1 MEMRRYVRHS
11 PAWWIVG
18 GILALLTAG
27 CIVLGLLAQRDSAA
41 AEAVPIGDEIY
52 LGDYNYIDVQYMT
65 TWAYRVTLGDGRKL
79 VFYLAEDTEG
89 YGYLVQLNDAEYAR
103 YADIVDYTYADD
115 SGDGAVPDDT
125 AAPSELAVYIP
136 LTETTAPAPVRLVGV
151 ICETPEAY
159 IDDIAAAVGMTAEDF
174 VYTYG
179 DYYIDSEL
187 TPDTGSSFWSLI
199 ASFLGLAAFV
209 LLVSAVSYTAQL
221 NSTLKHLKKGKL
233 LERAE
238 SEFHYLEGDRRQAET
253 GVGHSRRHRR
263 RCAGLCHSP
272 GTDTPAAVV
281 NSAAPP
287 FGRGFVRKK
296 HPLSGVLFYS
306 VDGADEVHAAFLH
319 MYVQADPVAAYVAA
333 GILVDTAILRAGEP
347 LVEKGTAAGG
357 HTQQGGTAVLQ
368 NDGLIALVRSEGDDA
383 HMVEQA
389 VKAVGLEHIAG
400 QIGVDVL
407 RVVAGLQDQRLAV
420 HVADTGEAVDRRSLP
435 QLHLLADGGLGDL
448 YSEVHQRRGGDL
460 AHRGDLGGEGIADT
474 PAVGGGVGHE
484 GAAAAL
490 ADHQTLVLQL
500 SDGLTDGVAAD
511 AQAAAE
517 LGLAGEQR
525 THRQGTG
532 GDAALDDAHQ
542 LGVEGDIAVQRQ
554 RSMQNGVLFHG
565 GVPFPCVT
573 LR

>member
-209 LLVSAVSYTAQL
+209 LLVSAASYTAQL

-238 SEFHYLEGDRRQAET
+238 SEFHYLEGDRRSDALVSTAFLYGRRQNIVLPLADVLWVYRHDLKLLWAKRTVVELLTYDGRSITLRLERGGSPPDGGRYRTGGVRPEPGGTGRPEPGKSAAVQPAGAPCQAET

-263 RCAGLCHSP
+263 RRAGLCHCP

-287 FGRGFVRKK
+287 FGRGFMRKK

-333 GILVDTAILRAGEP
+333 GILVDTAILRTGKP

-357 HTQQGGTAVLQ
+357 HTQQGGTAVIQ
-368 NDGLIALVRSEGDDA
+368 NNGLIALVRSEGDDA

-389 VKAVGLEHIAG
+389 VKTVGLEHIAG

-448 YSEVHQRRGGDL
+448 YSEVHQRR
-460 AHRGDLGGEGIADT
+460 
-474 PAVGGGVGHE
+474 
-484 GAAAAL
+484 
-490 ADHQTLVLQL
+490 
-500 SDGLTDGVAAD
+500 
-511 AQAAAE
+511 
-517 LGLAGEQR
+517 
-525 THRQGTG
+525 
-532 GDAALDDAHQ
+532 
-542 LGVEGDIAVQRQ
+542 
-554 RSMQNGVLFHG
+554 
-565 GVPFPCVT
+565 
-573 LR
+573 

>member
-1 MEMRRYVRHS
+1 MYRIGIDLGGTNIAAGVVDEGQHIVAEVSLPTGAERPAEAVVADICRAAEKAMEKAGITAAHCASVGIGSPGTCDSANGVVVRAYNLGWFNVPVCSMVTARLGLPCHLS
-11 PAWWIVG
+11 NDANCAALAETVAGGAVGCRNMILITLGTGVGGGIVADGQLLEGVG

-103 YADIVDYTYADD
+103 FADIVDYTYTDD

-209 LLVSAVSYTAQL
+209 LLVSAASYTAQL

-238 SEFHYLEGDRRQAET
+238 SEFHYLEGDRRSDALVSTAFLYGRRQNIVLPLADVLWVYRHDLKLLWAKSTVVELLT
-253 GVGHSRRHRR
+253 YDGRSITLRLERGGSRRM
-263 RCAGLCHSP
+263 
-272 GTDTPAAVV
+272 
-281 NSAAPP
+281 
-287 FGRGFVRKK
+287 
-296 HPLSGVLFYS
+296 
-306 VDGADEVHAAFLH
+306 ADAI
-319 MYVQADPVAAYVAA
+319 VQAVAARNPEALVGLNRENQRRYSQQVPHAKRKRVWATAA
-333 GILVDTAILRAGEP
+333 GI
-347 LVEKGTAAGG
+347 
-357 HTQQGGTAVLQ
+357 
-368 NDGLIALVRSEGDDA
+368 
-383 HMVEQA
+383 
-389 VKAVGLEHIAG
+389 
-400 QIGVDVL
+400 
-407 RVVAGLQDQRLAV
+407 
-420 HVADTGEAVDRRSLP
+420 
-435 QLHLLADGGLGDL
+435 
-448 YSEVHQRRGGDL
+448 
-460 AHRGDLGGEGIADT
+460 
-474 PAVGGGVGHE
+474 GGGVLGY
-484 GAAAAL
+484 AIAR
-490 ADHQTLVLQL
+490 VLIRLLL
-500 SDGLTDGVAAD
+500 S
-511 AQAAAE
+511 
-517 LGLAGEQR
+517 
-525 THRQGTG
+525 
-532 GDAALDDAHQ
+532 
-542 LGVEGDIAVQRQ
+542 
-554 RSMQNGVLFHG
+554 
-565 GVPFPCVT
+565 
-573 LR
+573 

>member
-89 YGYLVQLNDAEYAR
+89 YGYLVQLSDAEYAR
-103 YADIVDYTYADD
+103 YADIVDYTYTDD

-209 LLVSAVSYTAQL
+209 LLASAALYTAQL
-221 NSTLKHLKKGKL
+221 NITLKQLKKGKL

-238 SEFHYLEGDRRQAET
+238 SEFHYLEGDRRSDALVSTAFLYGRRQNIVLPLADVLWVYRHDLKLLWAKRTVVELLT
-253 GVGHSRRHRR
+253 YDGRSITLRLERGGSRRM
-263 RCAGLCHSP
+263 
-272 GTDTPAAVV
+272 
-281 NSAAPP
+281 
-287 FGRGFVRKK
+287 
-296 HPLSGVLFYS
+296 
-306 VDGADEVHAAFLH
+306 ADAI
-319 MYVQADPVAAYVAA
+319 VQAVAARNPEALVGLNRENQRLYSQQVPHAKRKRVWATAA
-333 GILVDTAILRAGEP
+333 GI
-347 LVEKGTAAGG
+347 
-357 HTQQGGTAVLQ
+357 
-368 NDGLIALVRSEGDDA
+368 
-383 HMVEQA
+383 
-389 VKAVGLEHIAG
+389 
-400 QIGVDVL
+400 
-407 RVVAGLQDQRLAV
+407 
-420 HVADTGEAVDRRSLP
+420 
-435 QLHLLADGGLGDL
+435 
-448 YSEVHQRRGGDL
+448 
-460 AHRGDLGGEGIADT
+460 
-474 PAVGGGVGHE
+474 GGGVLGY
-484 GAAAAL
+484 AIAR
-490 ADHQTLVLQL
+490 VLIRLLL
-500 SDGLTDGVAAD
+500 S
-511 AQAAAE
+511 
-517 LGLAGEQR
+517 
-525 THRQGTG
+525 
-532 GDAALDDAHQ
+532 
-542 LGVEGDIAVQRQ
+542 
-554 RSMQNGVLFHG
+554 
-565 GVPFPCVT
+565 
-573 LR
+573 

>member
-41 AEAVPIGDEIY
+41 AEAVPIGDDIY

-187 TPDTGSSFWSLI
+187 TPDTGSSFWSFI

-209 LLVSAVSYTAQL
+209 LLASAALYTAQL
-221 NSTLKHLKKGKL
+221 NITLKQLKKGKL

-238 SEFHYLEGDRRQAET
+238 SEFHYLEGDRRSDALVSTAFLYGRRQNIVLPLADVLWVYRHDLKLLWAKSTVVELLTYDGRSITLQLKRGGSRRTAAAAQKGRQPPDGGRYRTGGVRPEPGGTGRPEPGKSAAVQPAGAPRQAET

-263 RCAGLCHSP
+263 RRAGLCHCP

-281 NSAAPP
+281 NSVAPP

-333 GILVDTAILRAGEP
+333 GILVDTAILRTGEP

-357 HTQQGGTAVLQ
+357 HTQQGGTAVIQ
-368 NDGLIALVRSEGDDA
+368 NNGLIALVRSEGDDA

-407 RVVAGLQDQRLAV
+407 RVVTGLQDQRLAV

-448 YSEVHQRRGGDL
+448 HSEVHQRR
-460 AHRGDLGGEGIADT
+460 
-474 PAVGGGVGHE
+474 
-484 GAAAAL
+484 
-490 ADHQTLVLQL
+490 
-500 SDGLTDGVAAD
+500 
-511 AQAAAE
+511 
-517 LGLAGEQR
+517 
-525 THRQGTG
+525 
-532 GDAALDDAHQ
+532 
-542 LGVEGDIAVQRQ
+542 
-554 RSMQNGVLFHG
+554 
-565 GVPFPCVT
+565 
-573 LR
+573 

>member
-89 YGYLVQLNDAEYAR
+89 YGYLVQLSDAEYAR

-209 LLVSAVSYTAQL
+209 LLVSAASYTAQL

-238 SEFHYLEGDRRQAET
+238 SEFHYLEGDRRSDALVST
-253 GVGHSRRHRR
+253 
-263 RCAGLCHSP
+263 
-272 GTDTPAAVV
+272 
-281 NSAAPP
+281 
-287 FGRGFVRKK
+287 
-296 HPLSGVLFYS
+296 
-306 VDGADEVHAAFLH
+306 AFL
-319 MYVQADPVAAYVAA
+319 YGRRQNIV
-333 GILVDTAILRAGEP
+333 LP
-347 LVEKGTAAGG
+347 LA
-357 HTQQGGTAVLQ
+357 
-368 NDGLIALVRSEGDDA
+368 
-383 HMVEQA
+383 
-389 VKAVGLEHIAG
+389 
-400 QIGVDVL
+400 DVL
-407 RVVAGLQDQRLAV
+407 WVYRHDLKLLWAKRTVVELLTYDG
-420 HVADTGEAVDRRSLP
+420 RS
-435 QLHLLADGGLGDL
+435 
-448 YSEVHQRRGGDL
+448 
-460 AHRGDLGGEGIADT
+460 I
-474 PAVGGGVGHE
+474 
-484 GAAAAL
+484 
-490 ADHQTLVLQL
+490 TL
-500 SDGLTDGVAAD
+500 
-511 AQAAAE
+511 
-517 LGLAGEQR
+517 
-525 THRQGTG
+525 
-532 GDAALDDAHQ
+532 
-542 LGVEGDIAVQRQ
+542 
-554 RSMQNGVLFHG
+554 
-565 GVPFPCVT
+565 
-573 LR
+573 

>member
-18 GILALLTAG
+18 SILALLTAG

-65 TWAYRVTLGDGRKL
+65 TWAYRVTLGDGHKL

-187 TPDTGSSFWSLI
+187 TPDMGNSFWSLI

-209 LLVSAVSYTAQL
+209 LLVSAASYTAQL

-238 SEFHYLEGDRRQAET
+238 SEFHYLEGDRRSDALVSTAFLYGRRQNIVLPLADVLWVYRHDLKLLWAKRTVVELLT
-253 GVGHSRRHRR
+253 YDGRSITLRLERGGSRRM
-263 RCAGLCHSP
+263 
-272 GTDTPAAVV
+272 
-281 NSAAPP
+281 
-287 FGRGFVRKK
+287 
-296 HPLSGVLFYS
+296 
-306 VDGADEVHAAFLH
+306 ADAI
-319 MYVQADPVAAYVAA
+319 VQAVSARNPEALVGLNRENQRLYSQQVPHAKRKRVWATAA
-333 GILVDTAILRAGEP
+333 GI
-347 LVEKGTAAGG
+347 
-357 HTQQGGTAVLQ
+357 
-368 NDGLIALVRSEGDDA
+368 
-383 HMVEQA
+383 
-389 VKAVGLEHIAG
+389 
-400 QIGVDVL
+400 
-407 RVVAGLQDQRLAV
+407 
-420 HVADTGEAVDRRSLP
+420 
-435 QLHLLADGGLGDL
+435 
-448 YSEVHQRRGGDL
+448 
-460 AHRGDLGGEGIADT
+460 
-474 PAVGGGVGHE
+474 GGGVLGY
-484 GAAAAL
+484 AIAR
-490 ADHQTLVLQL
+490 VLIRLLL
-500 SDGLTDGVAAD
+500 S
-511 AQAAAE
+511 
-517 LGLAGEQR
+517 
-525 THRQGTG
+525 
-532 GDAALDDAHQ
+532 
-542 LGVEGDIAVQRQ
+542 
-554 RSMQNGVLFHG
+554 
-565 GVPFPCVT
+565 
-573 LR
+573 

>member
-136 LTETTAPAPVRLVGV
+136 LTEATAPAPVRLVGV

-187 TPDTGSSFWSLI
+187 TPDTGSSFWSFI

-209 LLVSAVSYTAQL
+209 LLASAALYTAQL
-221 NSTLKHLKKGKL
+221 NITLKQLKKGKL

-238 SEFHYLEGDRRQAET
+238 SEFHYLEGDRRSDALVSTAFLYGRRQNIVLPLADVLWVYRHDLKLLWAKRTVVELLT
-253 GVGHSRRHRR
+253 YDGRSITLRLERGGSRRHRR
-263 RCAGLCHSP
+263 RRAGLCHCP

-347 LVEKGTAAGG
+347 LVEEGTAAGG
-357 HTQQGGTAVLQ
+357 YTQQGGAAVLQ
-368 NDGLIALVRSEGDDA
+368 NNGLIALVRSEGDDA

-400 QIGVDVL
+400 QVGVDVL
-407 RVVAGLQDQRLAV
+407 WVVTGLQDQWLAV

-448 YSEVHQRRGGDL
+448 HSEVHQRR
-460 AHRGDLGGEGIADT
+460 
-474 PAVGGGVGHE
+474 
-484 GAAAAL
+484 
-490 ADHQTLVLQL
+490 
-500 SDGLTDGVAAD
+500 
-511 AQAAAE
+511 
-517 LGLAGEQR
+517 
-525 THRQGTG
+525 
-532 GDAALDDAHQ
+532 
-542 LGVEGDIAVQRQ
+542 
-554 RSMQNGVLFHG
+554 
-565 GVPFPCVT
+565 
-573 LR
+573 

>member
-18 GILALLTAG
+18 SILALLTAG

-41 AEAVPIGDEIY
+41 AEAVPIGDDIY

-103 YADIVDYTYADD
+103 FADIVDYTYADD

-136 LTETTAPAPVRLVGV
+136 LTETTAPAPVRLAGV

-209 LLVSAVSYTAQL
+209 LLASAALYTAQL
-221 NSTLKHLKKGKL
+221 NITLKQLKKGKL

-238 SEFHYLEGDRRQAET
+238 SEFHYLEGDRRSDALVSTAFLYGRRQNIVLPLADVLWVYRHDLKLLWAKRTVVELLT
-253 GVGHSRRHRR
+253 YDGRSITLRLERGGSRRMADAIVQAVSARNPEALVGLNRENQRLYSQQVPHAKRKR
-263 RCAGLCHSP
+263 VWATAAGIGGGVLGYAIARVLIACCCRKQRCPALWAGLY
-272 GTDTPAAVV
+272 AEK
-281 NSAAPP
+281 APP
-287 FGRGFVRKK
+287 V
-296 HPLSGVLFYS
+296 GVLFYS
-306 VDGADEVHAAFLH
+306 VNGADEVHAAFLH

-333 GILVDTAILRAGEP
+333 GILVDTAILRTGEP

-357 HTQQGGTAVLQ
+357 HTQQGGTAVIQ
-368 NDGLIALVRSEGDDA
+368 NNGLIALVRSEGDDA

-389 VKAVGLEHIAG
+389 VKTVGLEHIAG

-407 RVVAGLQDQRLAV
+407 RVVTGLQDQRLAV

-448 YSEVHQRRGGDL
+448 HSEVHQRR
-460 AHRGDLGGEGIADT
+460 
-474 PAVGGGVGHE
+474 
-484 GAAAAL
+484 
-490 ADHQTLVLQL
+490 
-500 SDGLTDGVAAD
+500 
-511 AQAAAE
+511 
-517 LGLAGEQR
+517 
-525 THRQGTG
+525 
-532 GDAALDDAHQ
+532 
-542 LGVEGDIAVQRQ
+542 
-554 RSMQNGVLFHG
+554 
-565 GVPFPCVT
+565 
-573 LR
+573 

>member
-209 LLVSAVSYTAQL
+209 LLASAALYTAQL
-221 NSTLKHLKKGKL
+221 NITLKQLKKGKL

-238 SEFHYLEGDRRQAET
+238 SEFHYLEGDRRSDALVSTAFLYGRRQNIVLPLADVLWVYRHDLKLLWAKRTVVELLT
-253 GVGHSRRHRR
+253 YDGRSITLRLERGGSRRMADAIVQAVSARNPE
-263 RCAGLCHSP
+263 ALVGLNRENQRLYSQQVP
-272 GTDTPAAVV
+272 TPSGNGCGPQPPA
-281 NSAAPP
+281 SAAACWAM
-287 FGRGFVRKK
+287 
-296 HPLSGVLFYS
+296 PLPGY
-306 VDGADEVHAAFLH
+306 
-319 MYVQADPVAAYVAA
+319 
-333 GILVDTAILRAGEP
+333 
-347 LVEKGTAAGG
+347 
-357 HTQQGGTAVLQ
+357 
-368 NDGLIALVRSEGDDA
+368 
-383 HMVEQA
+383 
-389 VKAVGLEHIAG
+389 
-400 QIGVDVL
+400 
-407 RVVAGLQDQRLAV
+407 
-420 HVADTGEAVDRRSLP
+420 
-435 QLHLLADGGLGDL
+435 
-448 YSEVHQRRGGDL
+448 
-460 AHRGDLGGEGIADT
+460 
-474 PAVGGGVGHE
+474 
-484 GAAAAL
+484 
-490 ADHQTLVLQL
+490 
-500 SDGLTDGVAAD
+500 
-511 AQAAAE
+511 
-517 LGLAGEQR
+517 
-525 THRQGTG
+525 
-532 GDAALDDAHQ
+532 
-542 LGVEGDIAVQRQ
+542 
-554 RSMQNGVLFHG
+554 
-565 GVPFPCVT
+565 
-573 LR
+573 

>member
-103 YADIVDYTYADD
+103 FADIVDYTYTDD

-209 LLVSAVSYTAQL
+209 LL
-221 NSTLKHLKKGKL
+221 
-233 LERAE
+233 
-238 SEFHYLEGDRRQAET
+238 
-253 GVGHSRRHRR
+253 
-263 RCAGLCHSP
+263 
-272 GTDTPAAVV
+272 
-281 NSAAPP
+281 
-287 FGRGFVRKK
+287 
-296 HPLSGVLFYS
+296 
-306 VDGADEVHAAFLH
+306 
-319 MYVQADPVAAYVAA
+319 
-333 GILVDTAILRAGEP
+333 AI
-347 LVEKGTAAGG
+347 V
-357 HTQQGGTAVLQ
+357 TAVLTGAVYLGFEGIIWFLRLPAEIAPLMRTYLKIVFA
-368 NDGLIALVRSEGDDA
+368 GLAAIFLYNYFASLLRALGNSMVPLLFLALSAGLNIALDLWFVCGLGRGVGGAAEATIIAQYVSGVGISVYTWVRFPLVRQAA
-383 HMVEQA
+383 HSKFKANRMKEIAGFSALTCIQQSIMNLGILAVQGLVNSFGTVVMAAFAAA
-389 VKAVGLEHIAG
+389 VKIDAFAYLPVQDFGNAFSIFIAQNYGAQKTDRIHKGIRGAFAAAIGFSIAVSALVFVFAALLMRIFIDGSETAVITEGVRYLRIEGAFYAGIGCLFLFYGLYRAVGRPGMSVVLTVVSLGTRVVLAYALSAIPA
-400 QIGVDVL
+400 IGV
-407 RVVAGLQDQRLAV
+407 
-420 HVADTGEAVDRRSLP
+420 TGIWWSVP
-435 QLHLLADGGLGDL
+435 IGWFLAD
-448 YSEVHQRRGGDL
+448 
-460 AHRGDLGGEGIADT
+460 
-474 PAVGGGVGHE
+474 AVGGVYYWMKKK
-484 GAAAAL
+484 AL
-490 ADHQTLVLQL
+490 F
-500 SDGLTDGVAAD
+500 
-511 AQAAAE
+511 E
-517 LGLAGEQR
+517 
-525 THRQGTG
+525 
-532 GDAALDDAHQ
+532 
-542 LGVEGDIAVQRQ
+542 
-554 RSMQNGVLFHG
+554 MK
-565 GVPFPCVT
+565 
-573 LR
+573 

>member
-41 AEAVPIGDEIY
+41 VEAVPIGDEIY

-65 TWAYRVTLGDGRKL
+65 TWAYRVTLGDGHKL

-187 TPDTGSSFWSLI
+187 TPDMGNSFWSLI

-209 LLVSAVSYTAQL
+209 LLVSAASYTAQL

-238 SEFHYLEGDRRQAET
+238 SEFHYLEGDRRSDALVST
-253 GVGHSRRHRR
+253 AFLYGRRHRR
-263 RCAGLCHSP
+263 RRAGLCHCP

-287 FGRGFVRKK
+287 FGRGFMRKK

-319 MYVQADPVAAYVAA
+319 MYIQADPVAAYVAA

-368 NDGLIALVRSEGDDA
+368 NNGLIALVRSEGDDA

-400 QIGVDVL
+400 QVGVDVL
-407 RVVAGLQDQRLAV
+407 GVVTGLQDQWLAV
-420 HVADTGEAVDRRSLP
+420 NVADTGEAVDRRSLP

-448 YSEVHQRRGGDL
+448 HSEVHQRR
-460 AHRGDLGGEGIADT
+460 
-474 PAVGGGVGHE
+474 
-484 GAAAAL
+484 
-490 ADHQTLVLQL
+490 
-500 SDGLTDGVAAD
+500 
-511 AQAAAE
+511 
-517 LGLAGEQR
+517 
-525 THRQGTG
+525 
-532 GDAALDDAHQ
+532 
-542 LGVEGDIAVQRQ
+542 
-554 RSMQNGVLFHG
+554 
-565 GVPFPCVT
+565 
-573 LR
+573 

>member
-18 GILALLTAG
+18 SILALLTAG

-41 AEAVPIGDEIY
+41 AEAVPIGDDIY

-103 YADIVDYTYADD
+103 FADIVDYTYADD

-136 LTETTAPAPVRLVGV
+136 LTETTAPAPVRLAGV

-209 LLVSAVSYTAQL
+209 LLASAALYTAQL
-221 NSTLKHLKKGKL
+221 NITLKQLKKGKL

-238 SEFHYLEGDRRQAET
+238 SEFHYLEGDRRSDALVSTAFLYGRRQNIVLPLADVLWVYRHDLKLLWAKRTVVELLTYDGRSITLRLERGGSRRMADAIVQAVSARNPEGTGRPEPGKSAAVQPAGAPCQAET

-263 RCAGLCHSP
+263 RRAGLCHCP

-287 FGRGFVRKK
+287 FGRGFMRKK
-296 HPLSGVLFYS
+296 HPRWGCFSIQSMVRTKFMPLFCICTS
-306 VDGADEVHAAFLH
+306 RR
-319 MYVQADPVAAYVAA
+319 
-333 GILVDTAILRAGEP
+333 T
-347 LVEKGTAAGG
+347 
-357 HTQQGGTAVLQ
+357 
-368 NDGLIALVRSEGDDA
+368 RSPR
-383 HMVEQA
+383 M
-389 VKAVGLEHIAG
+389 
-400 QIGVDVL
+400 
-407 RVVAGLQDQRLAV
+407 
-420 HVADTGEAVDRRSLP
+420 
-435 QLHLLADGGLGDL
+435 
-448 YSEVHQRRGGDL
+448 
-460 AHRGDLGGEGIADT
+460 
-474 PAVGGGVGHE
+474 
-484 GAAAAL
+484 
-490 ADHQTLVLQL
+490 
-500 SDGLTDGVAAD
+500 
-511 AQAAAE
+511 
-517 LGLAGEQR
+517 
-525 THRQGTG
+525 
-532 GDAALDDAHQ
+532 
-542 LGVEGDIAVQRQ
+542 
-554 RSMQNGVLFHG
+554 
-565 GVPFPCVT
+565 
-573 LR
+573 

>member
-18 GILALLTAG
+18 SILALLTAG

-41 AEAVPIGDEIY
+41 AEAVPIGDDIY

-103 YADIVDYTYADD
+103 FADIVDYTYADD

-136 LTETTAPAPVRLVGV
+136 LTETTAPAPVRLAGV

-209 LLVSAVSYTAQL
+209 LLASAALYTAQL
-221 NSTLKHLKKGKL
+221 NITLKQLKKGKL

-238 SEFHYLEGDRRQAET
+238 SEFHYLEGDRRSDALVSTAFLYGRRQNIVLPLADVLWVYRHDLKLLWAKRTVVELLT
-253 GVGHSRRHRR
+253 YDGRSITLRLERGGSRRMADAIVQAVSARNPEALVGLNRENQRLYSQQVPHAKRKR
-263 RCAGLCHSP
+263 VWATAAGIGGGVLGYAIARVLIRLLLCKQRCPALWAGLY
-272 GTDTPAAVV
+272 AEK
-281 NSAAPP
+281 APP
-287 FGRGFVRKK
+287 V
-296 HPLSGVLFYS
+296 GVLFYS
-306 VDGADEVHAAFLH
+306 VNGADEVHAAFLH

-333 GILVDTAILRAGEP
+333 GILVDTAILRTGEP

-357 HTQQGGTAVLQ
+357 HTQQGGTAVIQ
-368 NDGLIALVRSEGDDA
+368 NNGLIALVRSEGDDA

-389 VKAVGLEHIAG
+389 VKTVGLEHIAG

-407 RVVAGLQDQRLAV
+407 RVVTGLQDQRLAV

-448 YSEVHQRRGGDL
+448 HSEVHQRR
-460 AHRGDLGGEGIADT
+460 
-474 PAVGGGVGHE
+474 
-484 GAAAAL
+484 
-490 ADHQTLVLQL
+490 
-500 SDGLTDGVAAD
+500 
-511 AQAAAE
+511 
-517 LGLAGEQR
+517 
-525 THRQGTG
+525 
-532 GDAALDDAHQ
+532 
-542 LGVEGDIAVQRQ
+542 
-554 RSMQNGVLFHG
+554 
-565 GVPFPCVT
+565 
-573 LR
+573 

>member
-103 YADIVDYTYADD
+103 FADIVDYTYTDD

-209 LLVSAVSYTAQL
+209 LLVSAASYTAQL

-238 SEFHYLEGDRRQAET
+238 SEFHYLEGDRRSDALVSTAFLYGRRQNIVLPLADVLWVYRHDLKLLWAKRTVVELLT
-253 GVGHSRRHRR
+253 YDGRSITLRLERGGSRRMADAIVQAVSARNPEALVGLNRENQRLYSQQVPHAKRKR
-263 RCAGLCHSP
+263 VWATAAGIGGGVLGYAIARVLIPCCCRKQRSPALRAGLC
-272 GTDTPAAVV
+272 AEK
-281 NSAAPP
+281 APP
-287 FGRGFVRKK
+287 V
-296 HPLSGVLFYS
+296 GVLFYS

-333 GILVDTAILRAGEP
+333 GILVDTAILRTGEP

-368 NDGLIALVRSEGDDA
+368 NNGLIALVRSEGDDA

-448 YSEVHQRRGGDL
+448 YSEVHQRR
-460 AHRGDLGGEGIADT
+460 
-474 PAVGGGVGHE
+474 
-484 GAAAAL
+484 
-490 ADHQTLVLQL
+490 
-500 SDGLTDGVAAD
+500 
-511 AQAAAE
+511 
-517 LGLAGEQR
+517 
-525 THRQGTG
+525 
-532 GDAALDDAHQ
+532 
-542 LGVEGDIAVQRQ
+542 
-554 RSMQNGVLFHG
+554 
-565 GVPFPCVT
+565 
-573 LR
+573 

>member
-136 LTETTAPAPVRLVGV
+136 LTETTAPAPVRLAGV

-209 LLVSAVSYTAQL
+209 LLAIIGVNMVRESFGGDEKLDDDYSAKAMLPLAVATSIDAFAVGVSFAAMQVNILPA
-221 NSTLKHLKKGKL
+221 
-233 LERAE
+233 
-238 SEFHYLEGDRRQAET
+238 
-253 GVGHSRRHRR
+253 
-263 RCAGLCHSP
+263 AGLIGCI
-272 GTDTPAAVV
+272 TCLL
-281 NSAAPP
+281 SAIGVRVGALFGDKYRAPSERI
-287 FGRGFVRKK
+287 GGI
-296 HPLSGVLFYS
+296 VLILI
-306 VDGADEVHAAFLH
+306 GLKTLLTGL
-319 MYVQADPVAAYVAA
+319 
-333 GILVDTAILRAGEP
+333 GIL
-347 LVEKGTAAGG
+347 
-357 HTQQGGTAVLQ
+357 
-368 NDGLIALVRSEGDDA
+368 
-383 HMVEQA
+383 
-389 VKAVGLEHIAG
+389 
-400 QIGVDVL
+400 
-407 RVVAGLQDQRLAV
+407 
-420 HVADTGEAVDRRSLP
+420 
-435 QLHLLADGGLGDL
+435 
-448 YSEVHQRRGGDL
+448 
-460 AHRGDLGGEGIADT
+460 
-474 PAVGGGVGHE
+474 
-484 GAAAAL
+484 
-490 ADHQTLVLQL
+490 
-500 SDGLTDGVAAD
+500 
-511 AQAAAE
+511 
-517 LGLAGEQR
+517 
-525 THRQGTG
+525 
-532 GDAALDDAHQ
+532 
-542 LGVEGDIAVQRQ
+542 
-554 RSMQNGVLFHG
+554 
-565 GVPFPCVT
+565 
-573 LR
+573 